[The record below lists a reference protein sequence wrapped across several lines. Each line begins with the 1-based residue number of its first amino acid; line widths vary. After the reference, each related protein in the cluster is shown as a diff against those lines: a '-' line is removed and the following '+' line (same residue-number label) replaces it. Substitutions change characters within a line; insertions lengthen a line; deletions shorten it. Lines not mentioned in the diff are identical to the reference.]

1 MPSRKNRNATR
12 QSARPPANYSP
23 ALLPIDS
30 PSPTS
35 SWSPEQSPLVLELD
49 EPPDPTIQIQLDLPP
64 VVALEDEISPIKH
77 EGGLLLA
84 TPESRPS
91 PVRSDVIK
99 LPPIEDNFTS
109 QQVTLGHTRS
119 PVLAREPTMLETFS
133 RTVRNYVPT
142 SIPVPASAPSPPRVS
157 KPVSFGSFMAPP
169 GPSSLSPPGPKI
181 PIVSPTARK
190 PLGTGIDGNRSTW
203 RMRTGGQLDSADVN
217 EPAIFGSEDED
228 SETTFSDQPLTTYP
242 TAAEGDSIMW
252 SRWDTLIEN
261 GSRPRRILILG
272 YTNGL
277 QIWDCTIL
285 GSVSEILNLT
295 DYPFGSIAF
304 AGVLATPHSSRE
316 RDSDSS
322 GSLIGVVS
330 RSKDQ
335 STMSIY
341 SLRAHKVIKHLPF
354 HNVSTFASSVHFIVI
369 STTNPP
375 TLHILSSASFTELH
389 TISSLAI
396 IHSYTQSSIPYKA
409 NTNNTV
415 SLSAIDSINTNN
427 ASHDHPVPIFA
438 LSHRIL
444 AYASPPPRADSHAGA
459 VSQPRTHLRSPSS
472 TLGISHATALKVG
485 GTVLSGVK
493 SLGGM
498 AYSAAAEYAKSRA
511 GAGGDQSRVAQGQS
525 SVMSGVSNLFFSRSA
540 PAATS
545 GHADTSEVTSPSAAL
560 FPNTQDRQEEAD
572 SSTLSPGHHITVLDL
587 ASLLAR
593 DNPSVRTISEFI
605 AFKHQPFSA
614 LKFTPDG
621 NSLLVSPR
629 DGQVVRT
636 FQIRPT
642 PSVLLPVDSKK
653 YSGERETALVGR
665 QSNAEPSSPWHM
677 YNLRRGRTS
686 AIIDEIEVSPDG
698 RWVAVGTKRPTVHVF
713 AINPYGGK
721 PDLRSHM
728 ENRVRNTN
736 EAQPLSVELSSLVRL
751 RSVKLSAHSGV
762 WPGITFTFLPS
773 DTPLPTSLQPPPS
786 AITSSPSTSSSR
798 SDLPSPLRTRKT
810 ANFQDLLLFDPSDGV
825 LSLRRV
831 MLEQRPRDAG
841 TFSYSLA
848 NLPTSMSLPG
858 TGTTGRLSSS
868 PQNRGIT
875 STKTSGLTQMMLE
888 AASELHGRDT
898 MIATWQ
904 LRRHRDWSEVKHVQ
918 HLSARSPG
926 RTHNANVSSLAHA
939 ELSTCS
945 RSPSLVPRCIYLA
958 HQFSFC
964 TLGEDYHALIRRH
977 QLDMT
982 GTKIEVRKEVEVS
995 AYSAGTGESFV
1006 EGFSPRDMGRTA
1018 SSFDE
1023 PIASAISAD
1032 MDYPRSSR
1040 SVIPMLPNG
1049 APGLKPRSFKNPIPI
1064 RAMTSNITEGVGE
1077 SFGRIRREINRVRSP
1092 QLVSRPESRV
1102 SASVPLEFD
1111 EHDEDVVF
1119 PGMEPDDDVVDDCT
1133 SRGGDATDP
1142 SIDTPP
1148 TDDEPCDEGT
1158 ELWHGWTEEDKLA
1171 VDEAEQFDDVV
1182 GFLDEE
1188 QTPAIQAEQR
1198 RANRQQLW

>member
-12 QSARPPANYSP
+12 QSAHTPVNNYSP
-23 ALLPIDS
+23 AILPVDS
-30 PSPTS
+30 NSPP
-35 SWSPEQSPLVLELD
+35 WSTEQSPLLEPD
-49 EPPDPTIQIQLDLPP
+49 RPPDSPIIQINLELPP
-64 VVALEDEISPIKH
+64 VVAVEDESSPIKH

-91 PVRSDVIK
+91 PVRSEVK
-99 LPPIEDNFTS
+99 LPPTEDDFTYIPGA
-109 QQVTLGHTRS
+109 LGHTRS
-119 PVLAREPTMLETFS
+119 PVLAREPTMLENFS

-169 GPSSLSPPGPKI
+169 GASSLSSPGPKI
-181 PIVSPTARK
+181 PIVYQTTRK
-190 PLGTGIDGNRSTW
+190 PLGAGLIGNQQTW
-203 RMRTGGQLDSADVN
+203 RMRSGAQLDSADVD

-228 SETTFSDQPLTTYP
+228 CESSFSGDHLLTTYP
-242 TAAEGDSIMW
+242 TAAEGDSIIW

-261 GSRPRRILILG
+261 DSRPRRILLLG
-272 YTNGL
+272 YTTGL

-295 DYPFGSIAF
+295 DHPFGSVTF

-316 RDSDSS
+316 RDYDSS
-322 GSLIGVVS
+322 RPLIGVVS
-330 RSKDQ
+330 RSKDK

-341 SLRAHKVIKHLPF
+341 SLRAHKVIKHLSF
-354 HNVSTFASSVHFIVI
+354 VNVATFASSAHFIVI

-396 IHSYTQSSIPYKA
+396 LPSYTTIPYKA
-409 NTNNTV
+409 NTNNIV
-415 SLSAIDSINTNN
+415 SLTTIDSINH
-427 ASHDHPVPIFA
+427 ASHDYPAPIFA

-444 AYASPPPRADSHAGA
+444 AYASPPPRADSHVGA
-459 VSQPRTHLRSPSS
+459 VSQARTRLHSPSS
-472 TLGISHATALKVG
+472 TLGISHAAALKVG

-511 GAGGDQSRVAQGQS
+511 GAGDQSRVAQGQS

-540 PAATS
+540 PAASS
-545 GHADTSEVTSPSAAL
+545 GHSDPTEVTSPSSTL

-572 SSTLSPGHHITVLDL
+572 SSTLLSGYHITVLDL
-587 ASLLAR
+587 ASLLVR
-593 DNPSVRTISEFI
+593 DNPSVRIISEFI
-605 AFKHQPFSA
+605 AFKHQPVSS
-614 LKFTPDG
+614 LKFTLDG
-621 NSLLVSPR
+621 TSLLVSPR
-629 DGQVVRT
+629 DGQAVRT

-653 YSGERETALVGR
+653 YAGEHQTALVGR
-665 QSNAEPSSPWHM
+665 QFNDEPSSPWHM
-677 YNLRRGRTS
+677 YNLRRGRTT
-686 AIIDEIEVSPDG
+686 AVIDGIEVSPDG
-698 RWVAVGTKRPTVHVF
+698 RWVAFGTRKATVHVF

-736 EAQPLSVELSSLVRL
+736 EAHVPLSVELSSLVRL
-751 RSVKLSAHSGV
+751 RSVKASAHSGV
-762 WPGITFTFLPS
+762 RPGITFTFLPS
-773 DTPLPTSLQPPPS
+773 DTPLPASLQPPPS

-831 MLEQRPRDAG
+831 MLEQRPRDTGA
-841 TFSYSLA
+841 FSYTLA

-858 TGTTGRLSSS
+858 TSAAGRLSTS
-868 PQNRGIT
+868 PHNRAGVP
-875 STKTSGLTQMMLE
+875 STKTSGLTQKMLE
-888 AASELHGRDT
+888 SASELHGRDA

-904 LRRHRDWSEVKHVQ
+904 LRRHRDWGEVKHVQ
-918 HLSARSPG
+918 RLSARSPG
-926 RTHNANVSSLAHA
+926 RIPIANSLAHA
-939 ELSTCS
+939 ELSTYS
-945 RSPSLVPRCIYLA
+945 KSPNVIPRLIYLA
-958 HQFSFC
+958 HQFNFY
-964 TLGEDYHALIRRH
+964 TLGEDYHALIRRNK
-977 QLDMT
+977 LDVI
-982 GTKIEVRKEVEVS
+982 GTKMDVRKEVEVS

-1006 EGFSPRDMGRTA
+1006 EGFSPRDMGRVA

-1032 MDYPRSSR
+1032 MEYPRSSR
-1040 SVIPMLPNG
+1040 SLIPMLPNG
-1049 APGLKPRSFKNPIPI
+1049 AGLKPRSFKNPIPI
-1064 RAMTSNITEGVGE
+1064 RAMTSNIAEGVGE
-1077 SFGRIRREINRVRSP
+1077 GFGRIRREISRVRSP
-1092 QLVSRPESRV
+1092 QLVPRPEGL

-1111 EHDEDVVF
+1111 EHDEDLAF
-1119 PGMEPDDDVVDDCT
+1119 PGMERDDDAVDDNT

-1148 TDDEPCDEGT
+1148 TDTELCDEGT
-1158 ELWHGWTEEDKLA
+1158 ELWHGWTDEDKLA

-1198 RANRQQLW
+1198 RANRKQLW

>member
-12 QSARPPANYSP
+12 HSAHTPANNYSP
-23 ALLPIDS
+23 AILPVDS
-30 PSPTS
+30 NSPP
-35 SWSPEQSPLVLELD
+35 WSTEQSPLLEPD
-49 EPPDPTIQIQLDLPP
+49 RPPDSPIIQINLELPP
-64 VVALEDEISPIKH
+64 VVAVEDESSPIKH
-77 EGGLLLA
+77 DGGLLLA

-91 PVRSDVIK
+91 PVRSEVK
-99 LPPIEDNFTS
+99 LLPTEDDFTS
-109 QQVTLGHTRS
+109 IPGALGHTRS
-119 PVLAREPTMLETFS
+119 PVLAREPTMLENFS

-142 SIPVPASAPSPPRVS
+142 SIPVPVSAPSPPRVS

-169 GPSSLSPPGPKI
+169 GASSLSPGPPGPRT
-181 PIVSPTARK
+181 PIVSPTTRK
-190 PLGTGIDGNRSTW
+190 PLGTGLIGNQQTWGMRS
-203 RMRTGGQLDSADVN
+203 GAQVDSAGVD

-228 SETTFSDQPLTTYP
+228 CESSFSGELPLTTYP

-252 SRWDTLIEN
+252 SRWDTLVEN
-261 GSRPRRILILG
+261 GSGPRRILLLG
-272 YTNGL
+272 YTTGL

-285 GSVSEILNLT
+285 GSVAEILNLT
-295 DYPFGSIAF
+295 DYPFGSISF

-316 RDSDSS
+316 RDCDSS
-322 GSLIGVVS
+322 RPLIGVVS
-330 RSKDQ
+330 RSKDK

-354 HNVSTFASSVHFIVI
+354 VNVTTFASSVHFIVI

-396 IHSYTQSSIPYKA
+396 LPSYTTIPYKA
-409 NTNNTV
+409 NTNNIV
-415 SLSAIDSINTNN
+415 SLTTIDSINTNH
-427 ASHDHPVPIFA
+427 ASHDHPAPTFA

-444 AYASPPPRADSHAGA
+444 AYASLPPRADSHVGA
-459 VSQPRTHLRSPSS
+459 VSQPHARLRSPSS
-472 TLGISHATALKVG
+472 TLGISHAAALKVG

-498 AYSAAAEYAKSRA
+498 AYSAAAEYARSRA
-511 GAGGDQSRVAQGQS
+511 GAGDQSRVAQGQS

-540 PAATS
+540 PAASS
-545 GHADTSEVTSPSAAL
+545 GHSDSTEVTSPSSTL
-560 FPNTQDRQEEAD
+560 FPNTHDRQEEAD
-572 SSTLSPGHHITVLDL
+572 SSTLSSGYHITVLDL
-587 ASLLAR
+587 ASLLTG
-593 DNPSVRTISEFI
+593 DSPSVRIISEFI
-605 AFKHQPFSA
+605 AFKHQPVSS
-614 LKFTPDG
+614 LKFTLDG
-621 NSLLVSPR
+621 TSLLVSPR
-629 DGQVVRT
+629 DGQAVRT

-642 PSVLLPVDSKK
+642 PSVLLPVGSKK
-653 YSGERETALVGR
+653 YTGDLQTALVDR
-665 QSNAEPSSPWHM
+665 QFNGEPSSPWHM
-677 YNLRRGRTS
+677 YNLRRGRTT
-686 AIIDEIEVSPDG
+686 AIIDGIEVSPDG
-698 RWVAVGTKRPTVHVF
+698 RWVAFGTRKATVHVF

-736 EAQPLSVELSSLVRL
+736 EAHVPLSVELSSLVRL
-751 RSVKLSAHSGV
+751 RSVKASTHGGV
-762 WPGITFTFLPS
+762 RPGITFTFLPS
-773 DTPLPTSLQPPPS
+773 DTPLPVSLQPLPS

-798 SDLPSPLRTRKT
+798 SDLHSPPRARKA

-831 MLEQRPRDAG
+831 MLEQRPRDTGA
-841 TFSYSLA
+841 FSYTLA

-858 TGTTGRLSSS
+858 ASTAGRLSTS
-868 PQNRGIT
+868 PHNRVGVA
-875 STKTSGLTQMMLE
+875 SAKTSGLTQMMLE
-888 AASELHGRDT
+888 TASELHGRDT

-918 HLSARSPG
+918 RLSARSPG
-926 RTHNANVSSLAHA
+926 RTPIANSLAHA

-945 RSPSLVPRCIYLA
+945 RSPNVVPRLIYLA
-958 HQFSFC
+958 HQFSFY
-964 TLGEDYHALIRRH
+964 TLGEDYHALIRRS
-977 QLDMT
+977 QLDIT
-982 GTKIEVRKEVEVS
+982 GTKMDVRKEVEVS

-1006 EGFSPRDMGRTA
+1006 EGFSPRDMGRVA

-1032 MDYPRSSR
+1032 MEYPRSSR
-1040 SVIPMLPNG
+1040 SLIPMLPNG
-1049 APGLKPRSFKNPIPI
+1049 VGLKPRSFKNPIPI
-1064 RAMTSNITEGVGE
+1064 RAMTSNIAEGVGE
-1077 SFGRIRREINRVRSP
+1077 GFGRIRREINRVRSP
-1092 QLVSRPESRV
+1092 QPVLRPEGL

-1111 EHDEDVVF
+1111 EHDEDLAF
-1119 PGMEPDDDVVDDCT
+1119 PGMERDDDVVDDNT

-1148 TDDEPCDEGT
+1148 TDTELCDEGT

-1198 RANRQQLW
+1198 RANRKQLW

>member
-1 MPSRKNRNATR
+1 
-12 QSARPPANYSP
+12 
-23 ALLPIDS
+23 
-30 PSPTS
+30 
-35 SWSPEQSPLVLELD
+35 
-49 EPPDPTIQIQLDLPP
+49 
-64 VVALEDEISPIKH
+64 
-77 EGGLLLA
+77 
-84 TPESRPS
+84 
-91 PVRSDVIK
+91 
-99 LPPIEDNFTS
+99 
-109 QQVTLGHTRS
+109 
-119 PVLAREPTMLETFS
+119 MLENFS

-169 GPSSLSPPGPKI
+169 GASSLSPSGPKL
-181 PIVSPTARK
+181 PAVSTSK
-190 PLGTGIDGNRSTW
+190 PLGAGPIGKQQTW
-203 RMRTGGQLDSADVN
+203 RMRTSAQLDSADVD

-228 SETTFSDQPLTTYP
+228 CESSFSGDQPLTTYP

-261 GSRPRRILILG
+261 GSRPRRILLLG
-272 YTNGL
+272 YATGL

-295 DYPFGSIAF
+295 DYPFGSVTF

-316 RDSDSS
+316 RDYDSS
-322 GSLIGVVS
+322 RPLIGVVS

-354 HNVSTFASSVHFIVI
+354 VNVATFASSVHFIVI

-396 IHSYTQSSIPYKA
+396 LPSYTTIPYKT
-409 NTNNTV
+409 NTNNIV
-415 SLSAIDSINTNN
+415 SLTAIDSINTNH
-427 ASHDHPVPIFA
+427 ASHDYPIFA

-444 AYASPPPRADSHAGA
+444 AYASPPPRADSHVGA
-459 VSQPRTHLRSPSS
+459 VSQPRTRLHSPSS
-472 TLGISHATALKVG
+472 TLGISHAAALKVG
-485 GTVLSGVK
+485 GTVLSGMK
-493 SLGGM
+493 SLSGM
-498 AYSAAAEYAKSRA
+498 AYSAAAEYAKARA
-511 GAGGDQSRVAQGQS
+511 GAGDQSRVAQGQS

-540 PAATS
+540 PAAST
-545 GHADTSEVTSPSAAL
+545 GHAEASEVTSPSSAL

-572 SSTLSPGHHITVLDL
+572 SSTLSSGYHITVLDL
-587 ASLLAR
+587 ASLLVR
-593 DNPSVRTISEFI
+593 DSPSVRIISEFI
-605 AFKHQPFSA
+605 AFKHQPVSS
-614 LKFTPDG
+614 LKFTLDG
-621 NSLLVSPR
+621 TSLLVSPR
-629 DGQVVRT
+629 DGQAVRT
-636 FQIRPT
+636 FQLRPT

-653 YSGERETALVGR
+653 YAGERQIALVGR
-665 QSNAEPSSPWHM
+665 QFNAEPSLPWHM
-677 YNLRRGRTS
+677 YNLRRGRTT
-686 AIIDEIEVSPDG
+686 AVIDGIEVSPDG
-698 RWVAVGTKRPTVHVF
+698 RWVAFGTRKATVHVF

-736 EAQPLSVELSSLVRL
+736 EAHAPLSVELSSLVRL
-751 RSVKLSAHSGV
+751 RSVKASAHNGV
-762 WPGITFTFLPS
+762 RPGITFTFLPS
-773 DTPLPTSLQPPPS
+773 DTPLPASLQPPPS
-786 AITSSPSTSSSR
+786 AVTSSPSTSSSR
-798 SDLPSPLRTRKT
+798 SDLPSPLRARKT

-831 MLEQRPRDAG
+831 MLEQRPRDTGA
-841 TFSYSLA
+841 FSYTLA

-858 TGTTGRLSSS
+858 TGATGRLSTS
-868 PQNRGIT
+868 PHNRVGVA
-875 STKTSGLTQMMLE
+875 SNKTSGLTQMMLE

-898 MIATWQ
+898 MVATWQ

-918 HLSARSPG
+918 HLGARSPA
-926 RTHNANVSSLAHA
+926 RTPIANSLAHA

-945 RSPSLVPRCIYLA
+945 RSSNVVPRLIYLA
-958 HQFSFC
+958 HQFSFY
-964 TLGEDYHALIRRH
+964 TLGEDYHALIRRN

-982 GTKIEVRKEVEVS
+982 GTKMDVRKEVEVS

-1006 EGFSPRDMGRTA
+1006 EGFSPRDMGRVA

-1032 MDYPRSSR
+1032 MEYPRSSR

-1049 APGLKPRSFKNPIPI
+1049 AGLKPRSFKNPIPI
-1064 RAMTSNITEGVGE
+1064 RAMTSNIAEGVGE
-1077 SFGRIRREINRVRSP
+1077 GFGRIRREINRVRSP
-1092 QLVSRPESRV
+1092 QLVPRPEGL

-1111 EHDEDVVF
+1111 EHDEDLVF
-1119 PGMEPDDDVVDDCT
+1119 PGLERDDDVVDDST

-1148 TDDEPCDEGT
+1148 TNAEPCDEGT

-1198 RANRQQLW
+1198 RANRKQLW

>member
-1 MPSRKNRNATR
+1 
-12 QSARPPANYSP
+12 
-23 ALLPIDS
+23 
-30 PSPTS
+30 
-35 SWSPEQSPLVLELD
+35 
-49 EPPDPTIQIQLDLPP
+49 
-64 VVALEDEISPIKH
+64 
-77 EGGLLLA
+77 
-84 TPESRPS
+84 
-91 PVRSDVIK
+91 
-99 LPPIEDNFTS
+99 
-109 QQVTLGHTRS
+109 
-119 PVLAREPTMLETFS
+119 MLETFS

-181 PIVSPTARK
+181 PIVSPTASR
-190 PLGTGIDGNRSTW
+190 PLGAGIIGNQPTW
-203 RMRTGGQLDSADVN
+203 RMRTGGQPDSADAD
-217 EPAIFGSEDED
+217 EPGIFGSEDED

-261 GSRPRRILILG
+261 NVSSSRRILFLG
-272 YTNGL
+272 YTAGL

-295 DYPFGSIAF
+295 DYPFGSVTF
-304 AGVLATPHSSRE
+304 ASVLATPHSRQ
-316 RDSDSS
+316 RDSDSYRP
-322 GSLIGVVS
+322 LIGIVS

-354 HNVSTFASSVHFIVI
+354 HNVATFTSSVHFIVI

-396 IHSYTQSSIPYKA
+396 LPSYTQSSIPYKA
-409 NTNNTV
+409 NTNNIV
-415 SLSAIDSINTNN
+415 SLSAIDSINTNH
-427 ASHDHPVPIFA
+427 ASYDHAVPTFA
-438 LSHRIL
+438 FSHRIL
-444 AYASPPPRADSHAGA
+444 AYASPPPRADSHVGA

-472 TLGISHATALKVG
+472 TLGISHAAALKVG
-485 GTVLSGVK
+485 GSVLSGVK

-511 GAGGDQSRVAQGQS
+511 GAGGDQSRVVQGQS

-540 PAATS
+540 PAAS
-545 GHADTSEVTSPSAAL
+545 GGHADSSEVTSPSSAL
-560 FPNTQDRQEEAD
+560 FPNTQDQLEGAD
-572 SSTLSPGHHITVLDL
+572 SSTLSSGYHITVLDL
-587 ASLLAR
+587 ASLLVR
-593 DNPSVRTISEFI
+593 DNPSVRIISEFI
-605 AFKHQPFSA
+605 AFKHQPVSA
-614 LKFTPDG
+614 LEFTPDG

-629 DGQVVRT
+629 DGQAVRT

-642 PSVLLPVDSKK
+642 PSILLPVSSNKH
-653 YSGERETALVGR
+653 SGERETALVRR

-686 AIIDEIEVSPDG
+686 AVIDGIEVSPDG
-698 RWVAVGTKRPTVHVF
+698 RWVAVGTRKPTVHVF

-728 ENRVRNTN
+728 ENRVRNTK

-751 RSVKLSAHSGV
+751 RSVKSSAHSGARS
-762 WPGITFTFLPS
+762 GITFTFLPS
-773 DTPLPTSLQPPPS
+773 DTLLPTSLQPPPS

-841 TFSYSLA
+841 AFSYSLA

-858 TGTTGRLSSS
+858 TGATGRLSTS
-868 PQNRGIT
+868 PHNRGGVAAN
-875 STKTSGLTQMMLE
+875 KTSGLTQMMLE

-898 MIATWQ
+898 LIATWQ

-918 HLSARSPG
+918 HLSARSPA
-926 RTHNANVSSLAHA
+926 RTANTNVSSLAHA

-945 RSPSLVPRCIYLA
+945 RSPSLVPRLIYLA

-1006 EGFSPRDMGRTA
+1006 EGFSPRDMGRAA

-1032 MDYPRSSR
+1032 MEYPRSSR

-1049 APGLKPRSFKNPIPI
+1049 APGLKPRSFKNSIPI
-1064 RAMTSNITEGVGE
+1064 RAMTSNIAEGVGE
-1077 SFGRIRREINRVRSP
+1077 GFGRIRREIKRVRSP
-1092 QLVSRPESRV
+1092 QLVSRPESSL

-1111 EHDEDVVF
+1111 EHDEDLVF
-1119 PGMEPDDDVVDDCT
+1119 PGMERDDDVVDDNA

-1148 TDDEPCDEGT
+1148 TDAEPCDEGT

>member
-12 QSARPPANYSP
+12 PSAHPPANYSP
-23 ALLPIDS
+23 ALLPVDS
-30 PSPTS
+30 NSPP
-35 SWSPEQSPLVLELD
+35 WSTEQSPLLEPD
-49 EPPDPTIQIQLDLPP
+49 RPPESPIIQIHLELPP
-64 VVALEDEISPIKH
+64 VVALEDESSPIKH

-91 PVRSDVIK
+91 PVRSEVK
-99 LPPIEDNFTS
+99 LPQTEVDFTS
-109 QQVTLGHTRS
+109 MPGALGHTRS
-119 PVLAREPTMLETFS
+119 PVLSREPTMLETFS

-142 SIPVPASAPSPPRVS
+142 SIPVPTSAPSPPRVS

-169 GPSSLSPPGPKI
+169 GASSLSPPGPTI
-181 PIVSPTARK
+181 PIVAQTTSN
-190 PLGTGIDGNRSTW
+190 PLATGLIGNQQTW
-203 RMRTGGQLDSADVN
+203 RMRTGAQLDSADVD
-217 EPAIFGSEDED
+217 EPAIFGSDDED
-228 SETTFSDQPLTTYP
+228 GGTSFSGDQPLATYP
-242 TAAEGDSIMW
+242 TAAEGDSITW

-261 GSRPRRILILG
+261 GSRPRRILLLG
-272 YTNGL
+272 YTTGL

-295 DYPFGSIAF
+295 DYPFGSVTF
-304 AGVLATPHSSRE
+304 ASVLATPHPSTAC
-316 RDSDSS
+316 DSDSS
-322 GSLIGVVS
+322 RPLIGVVS

-354 HNVSTFASSVHFIVI
+354 ANVTTFSSSVHFIVI

-375 TLHILSSASFTELH
+375 TLHILSSACFTELH

-396 IHSYTQSSIPYKA
+396 LPSYTTIPYKT
-409 NTNNTV
+409 NTNNIV
-415 SLSAIDSINTNN
+415 SLTAIDSINTNH
-427 ASHDHPVPIFA
+427 ASPDYPVPIYA

-444 AYASPPPRADSHAGA
+444 AYASPAPRADSHVGA
-459 VSQPRTHLRSPSS
+459 ISQPRTRLHSPSS
-472 TLGISHATALKVG
+472 TLGISHAAALKVG

-511 GAGGDQSRVAQGQS
+511 GAGGDQSRTQGQS

-540 PAATS
+540 PAASS
-545 GHADTSEVTSPSAAL
+545 GHADPGEVTSPSSAL
-560 FPNTQDRQEEAD
+560 FPNPPDRQEEAV
-572 SSTLSPGHHITVLDL
+572 SSTQSSGYHITVLDL
-587 ASLLAR
+587 ASLLAE
-593 DNPSVRTISEFI
+593 DSPSVRIISEFI
-605 AFKHQPFSA
+605 AFKHQPVSS
-614 LKFTPDG
+614 LKFTLDG
-621 NSLLVSPR
+621 TSLLVSPR
-629 DGQVVRT
+629 DGQAVRT

-642 PSVLLPVDSKK
+642 PGVLLSVDPEK
-653 YSGERETALVGR
+653 YAVERQTALVGR
-665 QSNAEPSSPWHM
+665 QLNVEPTSPWHM
-677 YNLRRGRTS
+677 YNLRRGRTT
-686 AIIDEIEVSPDG
+686 AVIDGIEVSPDG
-698 RWVAVGTKRPTVHVF
+698 RWVAFGTRKATVHVF

-736 EAQPLSVELSSLVRL
+736 EAHAPLSVELSSLVRL
-751 RSVKLSAHSGV
+751 RSVKSSAHSGV
-762 WPGITFTFLPS
+762 RPGITFTFLPS
-773 DTPLPTSLQPPPS
+773 DTPLPNGLQPPPS
-786 AITSSPSTSSSR
+786 AITSTPSSSSSR
-798 SDLPSPLRTRKT
+798 SELPSPLRTRKI
-810 ANFQDLLLFDPSDGV
+810 ANFQDVLLFDPSDGV

-831 MLEQRPRDAG
+831 MLEQRPRDTGA
-841 TFSYSLA
+841 FSYTLA

-858 TGTTGRLSSS
+858 TGAAGRLSTS
-868 PQNRGIT
+868 PHNRIGVA
-875 STKTSGLTQMMLE
+875 SAKTSGLTQMMLE

-898 MIATWQ
+898 MVATWQ

-926 RTHNANVSSLAHA
+926 RTPIANSLAHA

-945 RSPSLVPRCIYLA
+945 RSPNLVPRLIYLA
-958 HQFSFC
+958 HQFSFY

-982 GTKIEVRKEVEVS
+982 GTKMEVRKEVEVS

-1006 EGFSPRDMGRTA
+1006 EGFSPRDMGRAA

-1032 MDYPRSSR
+1032 MAYPRSSR

-1049 APGLKPRSFKNPIPI
+1049 AGQNPRSFKNPIPI
-1064 RAMTSNITEGVGE
+1064 RAMTSNIAEGVGE

-1092 QLVSRPESRV
+1092 QLVVARPEGLSV
-1102 SASVPLEFD
+1102 SVPLEFD
-1111 EHDEDVVF
+1111 EHDEDLVF
-1119 PGMEPDDDVVDDCT
+1119 PGMERDDDVVDD
-1133 SRGGDATDP
+1133 RGGNATDP

-1148 TDDEPCDEGT
+1148 TDAEPCDEGT

>member
-12 QSARPPANYSP
+12 HSAHTPANNYSP
-23 ALLPIDS
+23 AILPVDS
-30 PSPTS
+30 NSPP
-35 SWSPEQSPLVLELD
+35 WSTEQSPLLEPDRPPDSPIIQINLEL
-49 EPPDPTIQIQLDLPP
+49 PA
-64 VVALEDEISPIKH
+64 VVAMEDESSPIKH
-77 EGGLLLA
+77 DGGLLLA

-91 PVRSDVIK
+91 PVRSEVK
-99 LPPIEDNFTS
+99 LLPTEDDFTS
-109 QQVTLGHTRS
+109 IPGALGHTRS
-119 PVLAREPTMLETFS
+119 PVLAREPTMLENFS

-142 SIPVPASAPSPPRVS
+142 SIPVPVSAPSPPRVS

-169 GPSSLSPPGPKI
+169 GASSLSPGPPGPRT
-181 PIVSPTARK
+181 PIVSPTTRK
-190 PLGTGIDGNRSTW
+190 PLGAGLIGNQETW
-203 RMRTGGQLDSADVN
+203 RMRSGAQLDSAGVD

-228 SETTFSDQPLTTYP
+228 CESSFSGDQPLTTYP

-252 SRWDTLIEN
+252 SHWDTLVEN
-261 GSRPRRILILG
+261 GSGPRRILLLG
-272 YTNGL
+272 YTTGL

-295 DYPFGSIAF
+295 DYPFGPITF

-316 RDSDSS
+316 RDYDSS
-322 GSLIGVVS
+322 RPLIGVVS
-330 RSKDQ
+330 RSKDK

-341 SLRAHKVIKHLPF
+341 SLRAHKVIKHFPF
-354 HNVSTFASSVHFIVI
+354 VNVTTFASSVHFIVI

-396 IHSYTQSSIPYKA
+396 LPSYTTIPYKA
-409 NTNNTV
+409 NTNIV
-415 SLSAIDSINTNN
+415 SLTTIDSINTNHV
-427 ASHDHPVPIFA
+427 SHDYPAPTFA

-444 AYASPPPRADSHAGA
+444 AYASLPPRADSHVGA
-459 VSQPRTHLRSPSS
+459 VSQPHTRLRSPSS
-472 TLGISHATALKVG
+472 TLGISHAAALKVG

-498 AYSAAAEYAKSRA
+498 AYSAAAEYARSRA
-511 GAGGDQSRVAQGQS
+511 GAGDQPRVAQGQS

-540 PAATS
+540 PAASS
-545 GHADTSEVTSPSAAL
+545 GHSDSTEVTSPSSTSS
-560 FPNTQDRQEEAD
+560 PNTQDRQEETD
-572 SSTLSPGHHITVLDL
+572 SSTLSSGYHITVLDL
-587 ASLLAR
+587 ASLLTG
-593 DNPSVRTISEFI
+593 DSPSVRIISEFI
-605 AFKHQPFSA
+605 AFKHQPVSS
-614 LKFTPDG
+614 LKFTLDG
-621 NSLLVSPR
+621 TSLLVSPR
-629 DGQVVRT
+629 DGQAVRT

-642 PSVLLPVDSKK
+642 PSILLPVDSKK
-653 YSGERETALVGR
+653 YTGDLQTALDDR
-665 QSNAEPSSPWHM
+665 QFNAEPSSPWHV
-677 YNLRRGRTS
+677 YNLRRGRTT
-686 AIIDEIEVSPDG
+686 AVIDGIEVSPDG
-698 RWVAVGTKRPTVHVF
+698 RWVAFGTRKATVHVF

-736 EAQPLSVELSSLVRL
+736 EAHVPLSVELSSLVRL
-751 RSVKLSAHSGV
+751 RSVKASAHGGV
-762 WPGITFTFLPS
+762 RPGITFTFLPS
-773 DTPLPTSLQPPPS
+773 DTPLPASLQPPLS

-798 SDLPSPLRTRKT
+798 SDLHSPPRARKA

-831 MLEQRPRDAG
+831 MLEQRPRDTGA
-841 TFSYSLA
+841 FSYTLA
-848 NLPTSMSLPG
+848 NLPTSISLPG
-858 TGTTGRLSSS
+858 TSTAGRLSTS
-868 PQNRGIT
+868 PHNRVGVA
-875 STKTSGLTQMMLE
+875 SAKTSGLTQMMLE
-888 AASELHGRDT
+888 TASELHGRDT

-918 HLSARSPG
+918 RLSARSPG
-926 RTHNANVSSLAHA
+926 RMPIANSLAHA

-945 RSPSLVPRCIYLA
+945 RSPNVVPRLIYLV
-958 HQFSFC
+958 HQFNFY
-964 TLGEDYHALIRRH
+964 TLGEDYHALIRRN

-982 GTKIEVRKEVEVS
+982 GTKMDVRKEVEVS

-1006 EGFSPRDMGRTA
+1006 EGFSPRDMGRVA

-1032 MDYPRSSR
+1032 MEYPRSSR
-1040 SVIPMLPNG
+1040 SLIPMLPNG
-1049 APGLKPRSFKNPIPI
+1049 VGLKPRSFKNPIPI
-1064 RAMTSNITEGVGE
+1064 RAMTSNIAEGVGE
-1077 SFGRIRREINRVRSP
+1077 GFGRIRREINRVRSP
-1092 QLVSRPESRV
+1092 QPVPRPEGL

-1111 EHDEDVVF
+1111 EHDEDLAF
-1119 PGMEPDDDVVDDCT
+1119 PGMERDDDVVDDNT

-1148 TDDEPCDEGT
+1148 TDAELCDEGT

-1198 RANRQQLW
+1198 RANRKQLW